1 MREQGEATMER
12 ADEEVFKSHLDYV
25 KERRS
30 SQDAEIVLAGALKRL
45 RARGILAD
53 ELLGDT

>member
-1 MREQGEATMER
+1 MER
-12 ADEEVFKSHLDYV
+12 ADEEVFKTHLDYV

-30 SQDAEIVLAGALKRL
+30 SEDAEIVLAGALKRL
-45 RARGILAD
+45 RASRVLTD